1 MQTEITVQVF
11 NPKQEIE
18 SILREKGF
26 AVTET
31 YTMHDWYFSKHSWR
45 KIQKLT
51 YPKLLQRSF
60 LVRSICGQ
68 QQKHYITYKN
78 KMCDKKGNCLQE
90 EKINVCVND
99 AEKAVTIFQK
109 AQCTLWAE
117 VKNVTTVY
125 KKEHICFALQDI
137 DGLGIFLEFEE
148 SEDMKHMSVLEKIC
162 VLSLQAQNLGLT
174 LGNDY
179 FCKKP
184 YLLLHNLLLHK
195 KAR

>member
-18 SILREKGF
+18 AILREKEF
-26 AVTET
+26 EVTET

-68 QQKHYITYKN
+68 QQKYYITYKN

-90 EKINVCVND
+90 EKINVCVDD

-117 VKNVTTVY
+117 VKNASTVY
-125 KKEHICFALQDI
+125 KKGNVCFTLQDI

-148 SEDMKHMSVLEKIC
+148 SEDMKHMSVLEKIRI
-162 VLSLQAQNLGLT
+162 LSLQAQNLGLT

>member
-18 SILREKGF
+18 AILREKGF

-45 KIQKLT
+45 KIQRLT
-51 YPKLLQRSF
+51 YPRLLQHSF
-60 LVRSICGQ
+60 LVRSICGE

-90 EKINVCVND
+90 EKINVCVDD

-117 VKNVTTVY
+117 VKNSTTVY
-125 KKEHICFALQDI
+125 KQKNICFALQDI
-137 DGLGIFLEFEE
+137 EGLGIFLEFEE
-148 SEDMKHMSVLEKIC
+148 SEDMQGMSVLEK
-162 VLSLQAQNLGLT
+162 VRALTLQAQSLGLT

-184 YLLLHNLLLHK
+184 YLLLK
-195 KAR
+195 KQLG